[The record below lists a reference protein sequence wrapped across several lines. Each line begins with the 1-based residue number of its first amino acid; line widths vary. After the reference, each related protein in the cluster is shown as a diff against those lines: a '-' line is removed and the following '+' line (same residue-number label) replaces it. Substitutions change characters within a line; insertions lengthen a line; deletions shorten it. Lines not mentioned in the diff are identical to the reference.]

1 MGRDVDEALLRK
13 ELNEEQC
20 FAASKIQ
27 GPMLILAGAGSG
39 KTRAITYKI
48 AYLVSTQHVDPRRI
62 LAVTFTNKA
71 AREMKTRIQT
81 ILESRVDLEWMGTFH
96 SVCVRILRLCLAN
109 AALSKALGWSYT
121 KNFSIYD
128 DDDQKRILKE
138 ILKPALGDDLDAATF
153 KKIRGAI
160 SRYKN
165 GVYKQVLP
173 NGETRLV
180 LQTPDAVLAHA
191 KFADEEQMAGFYKS
205 YQGALGAANAMDFDD
220 LLLNTVDLLQR
231 LPQVAAQF
239 AHRFQYV
246 VVDEYQDTNDV
257 QYELLKRLINEDRN
271 VTVVGDDDQS
281 IYGWRGANIE
291 IIRNFHRDFS
301 PVEIVKL
308 ERNYRSTVNIVQGA
322 GSVIAHNE
330 RPAEMKKEVYS
341 KEEKGELIHV
351 MNVVDDRIE
360 AEKIAQSIFDAGK
373 EFYAQTAVFYRTNAQ
388 SRSLEKAL
396 NGRRIPCVIFGG
408 TRFWD
413 RKEIRDILAYLRVLV
428 NPKDDAAFL
437 RIINTPPR
445 QIGKTTVDQIRDKAT
460 SESTSLWEALI
471 GTVNSGLGGRATAK
485 LAEFKKTVED
495 WLALVTAGET
505 AIPLLAERVINDTFY
520 REFLK
525 KEDETTA
532 EDRNGNLDEMVNA
545 LREFEEEN
553 PERGLDAFLQ
563 DISLLTDA
571 DKKVENAA
579 ERVTLMTIHMAKGLE
594 FHTVHIAGCDEGVF
608 PLIRS
613 SSLLTQS
620 VEDRKKDIEEE
631 RRLFYV
637 GCTRAKRRLFLYHS
651 TQRFWQGTVQ
661 QFPPSRFLGEIDPLT
676 TSIEGAEALEPRD
689 PMSVDFNGL
698 RRPSYG
704 MAHGTFRPHSE
715 FPRAKSSGFGHN
727 TQRIVYKNVASEPKP
742 EPEGPRVV
750 YDEYSE
756 NPFHPG
762 AKVRHTRFG
771 DGVIL
776 RCTGSGDDAR
786 VEVRFGRDGTVRKLV
801 LKFASL
807 QIIG

>member
-1 MGRDVDEALLRK
+1 MGRGVDEALLRK

-20 FAASKIQ
+20 FAASRIQ

-48 AYLVSTQHVDPRRI
+48 AYLVSAQHVDPRRI

-81 ILESRVDLEWMGTFH
+81 ILESHVDLEWMGTFH

-109 AALSKALGWSYT
+109 GALSKALGWSYT

-153 KKIRGAI
+153 KKIRGTI

-165 GVYKQVLP
+165 GVYRQVLP
-173 NGETRLV
+173 NGGTKLV
-180 LQTPDAVLAHA
+180 LQTPDAVLAHS
-191 KFADEEQMAGFYKS
+191 KFADEEQMAGFYKE
-205 YQGALGAANAMDFDD
+205 YQKALGAANAMDFDD

-281 IYGWRGANIE
+281 IYGWRGANVE

-308 ERNYRSTVNIVQGA
+308 ERNYRSTANIVQGA

-330 RPAEMKKEVYS
+330 RPPEMKKEVYS

-351 MNVVDDRIE
+351 LNVVDDRIE
-360 AEKIAQSIFDAGK
+360 AERIAQSIFDAGR

-396 NGRRIPCVIFGG
+396 NDRRIPCVIFGG

-445 QIGKTTVDQIRDKAT
+445 QIGKTTVDLIRDKAS
-460 SESTSLWEALI
+460 SESTSLWEALV

-505 AIPLLAERVINDTFY
+505 AIPLLAERVIDDTFY

-608 PLIRS
+608 PLVRM

-620 VEDRKKDIEEE
+620 AEDRKKDIEEE

-661 QFPPSRFLGEIDPLT
+661 QFPPSRFLGEMDPLT
-676 TSIEGAEALEPRD
+676 TSLEGAEALEPRD

-704 MAHGTFRPHSE
+704 MPRGTFRPHPD
-715 FPRAKSSGFGHN
+715 FPRAKNSGFGHN
-727 TQRIVYKNVASEPKP
+727 TQHTVYKNVTSERKP
-742 EPEGPRVV
+742 EPEGPRIV

-786 VEVRFGRDGTVRKLV
+786 VEVRFFKDGTVRKLV